1 MVPRRPTT
9 LLPRAAPSCCVRAL
23 MADYIYEDVS
33 TELSEI
39 EHHYGKQAH
48 LARDPYLLTLL
59 AQLCS
64 PETVQPDI
72 NRLVR
77 ELYALLTARVIAVEF
92 PRRRVEMPTRMIA
105 STPRG
110 VYVGQTIEPQTRAV
124 VVDVARAGTLPSL
137 VVYEALNHVLDPRGV
152 RQDHV
157 VMSRTT
163 DQETGRVTGVTMTGS
178 KVAGDAAGAILIVPD
193 PMGATGGS
201 ICAAVDLYK
210 GRGMQPPGR
219 VILVNLIVT
228 PQYLK
233 RVFSTHPEAV
243 VYAVRL
249 DRGMS
254 TPEVLKSP
262 PGLRWDEENGLNEL
276 QYIVPGGG
284 GFGEIMNNAYV

>member
-1 MVPRRPTT
+1 
-9 LLPRAAPSCCVRAL
+9 
-23 MADYIYEDVS
+23 MADHIYENVP
-33 TELSEI
+33 TELAEI
-39 EHHYGKQAH
+39 EHRYGKQAH
-48 LARDPYLLTLL
+48 LLKDGYLLTLL
-59 AQLCS
+59 ANLCS

-77 ELYALLTARVIAVEF
+77 ELYHHLVARVIAAEF

-110 VYVGQTIEPQTRAV
+110 VFVGQTIEPRTRVV
-124 VVDVARAGTLPSL
+124 VVDIARAGTLPAL
-137 VVYEALNHVLDPRGV
+137 TVYEALNHILDPRGV

-163 DQETGRVTGVTMTGS
+163 DEETGRVTGVKTTGS
-178 KVAGDAAGAILIVPD
+178 KVAGDAAGAVLIIPD

-210 GRGMQPPGR
+210 QAGMHPPSK
-219 VILVNLIVT
+219 VILLNLIVT
-228 PQYLK
+228 PQYLR
-233 RVFSTHPEAV
+233 RVLSSHPEAV
-243 VYAVRL
+243 VYALRL
-249 DRGMS
+249 DRGLS
-254 TPEVLKSP
+254 SPDVLKSV
-262 PGLRWDEENGLNEL
+262 PGERWDEENGLNEL